1 MKIIGAGHIKDLCA
15 GAAFLATGGG
25 GDPYVSQLLAEQ
37 LLEKYGAATLISPED
52 LADDAF
58 VVSIG
63 MVGAP
68 TVTLEQLPTEEE
80 AIGALNKYEEITG
93 KKIDAVIPFE
103 VGGGNSTIPLFVAA
117 IKGIPCVDGDGMGRA
132 LPEAQMMTFPIYGA
146 KPTPAVIMDA
156 FGNSEL
162 LECEDALTFEK
173 EIRAKAVAMGG
184 MISSAEHGM
193 SGELVKR
200 SAIPHTISF
209 AVELGRLLRGHG
221 GVIDAI
227 QDDLFKL
234 FAESDYGV
242 IKHLFTGKVVDS
254 ERKIIGGYDV
264 GTATLQGFGSTG
276 SGGSNGARDNDET
289 KLELLIKNEYLVAKI
304 GDRVVASVPDLICVV
319 EQETSRS
326 LNAERMRYGQRVAV
340 YGIGCTHHYRTP
352 EALAVTEPR
361 AFGFDLDYVPLEKIS
376 ID

>member
-1 MKIIGAGHIKDLCA
+1 MNRIGAEHIKDLCA

-52 LADDAF
+52 LDDDAF

-162 LECEDALTFEK
+162 LECEDALSFEK

-193 SGELVKR
+193 TGKLVKR

-209 AVELGRLLRGHG
+209 ATELGRLLRAHG

-264 GTATLQGFGSTG
+264 GTATLQGFGSGDSPG
-276 SGGSNGARDNDET
+276 STEA
-289 KLELLIKNEYLVAKI
+289 KMELLIKNEYLVAKI
-304 GDRVVASVPDLICVV
+304 GDRVVASVPDLICIV

-361 AFGFDLDYVPLEKIS
+361 AFGFDLDYVPLEDIS
-376 ID
+376 TD

>member
-1 MKIIGAGHIKDLCA
+1 
-15 GAAFLATGGG
+15 
-25 GDPYVSQLLAEQ
+25 
-37 LLEKYGAATLISPED
+37 
-52 LADDAF
+52 
-58 VVSIG
+58 
-63 MVGAP
+63 
-68 TVTLEQLPTEEE
+68 
-80 AIGALNKYEEITG
+80 
-93 KKIDAVIPFE
+93 
-103 VGGGNSTIPLFVAA
+103 
-117 IKGIPCVDGDGMGRA
+117 
-132 LPEAQMMTFPIYGA
+132 
-146 KPTPAVIMDA
+146 
-156 FGNSEL
+156 
-162 LECEDALTFEK
+162 
-173 EIRAKAVAMGG
+173 MGG

-209 AVELGRLLRGHG
+209 AVALGRLLRGHG

-276 SGGSNGARDNDET
+276 SGGNDDSAKT
-289 KLELLIKNEYLVAKI
+289 KMELLIKNEYLVAKI

-361 AFGFDLDYVPLEKIS
+361 AFGFDLDYVPLE
-376 ID
+376 